1 MAPPRRPPPS
11 RPKVRHEVQA
21 TPWWQHWYIGAGA
34 VPVLGIVLLL
44 MFFFQFGKYSCITCQ
59 GVSHGFGIYLGLI
72 AAFVYVAGSVIKWGS
87 RPTKRA
93 ES

>member
-1 MAPPRRPPPS
+1 MSKQLPNETPETPQPARRKPTIIILS
-11 RPKVRHEVQA
+11 V
-21 TPWWQHWYIGAGA
+21 
-34 VPVLGIVLLL
+34 IVLLL